1 MAAPR
6 DPFGRDNLDE
16 DREILDIIPERFDAD
31 PDSRH
36 ARRAAHTRMILTVSL
51 AVLAVMALGV
61 AARHIL
67 FGETLKDHQL
77 SVPVIHADDKP
88 LKVKPQDRGGM
99 DVPNQ
104 DKLIYDRMAAKT
116 GDQQPERLLPPPEAA
131 QTPPAPE
138 SAPAPGPA
146 AAAPAPTPSITA
158 PTPAMTAPASAMTAP
173 LPPLAANRND
183 APKTAQS
190 PAASAPM
197 PAPVPAKPQA
207 QSQSQPP
214 AQQPVAKP
222 APAPAPTA
230 TAAAAKAGGGWVVQL
245 GSLGSEAEAKN
256 EWVRIKGA
264 HHELADLSPDIQ
276 RVDLGAKGVHW
287 RVRGGS
293 LDEAQA
299 RILCAEL
306 SKQGQGCL
314 VARK

>member
-67 FGETLKDHQL
+67 FGETPKDHQL

-88 LKVKPQDRGGM
+88 LKIKPQDRGGM

-104 DKLIYDRMAAKT
+104 DKLIYDRMAAKN

-131 QTPPAPE
+131 QAPPVPE
-138 SAPAPGPA
+138 SAPVAGPV
-146 AAAPAPTPSITA
+146 PAPTPSTTA
-158 PTPAMTAPASAMTAP
+158 PVPAMTAP
-173 LPPLAANRND
+173 LPPSAANRND
-183 APKTAQS
+183 APKMAQS

-197 PAPVPAKPQA
+197 PAPVMAKPQP
-207 QSQSQPP
+207 QPQPP
-214 AQQPVAKP
+214 VQQPVAKP
-222 APAPAPTA
+222 APPAAPP
-230 TAAAAKAGGGWVVQL
+230 AAAKTGGGWVVQL

-256 EWVRIKGA
+256 EWARIKGA